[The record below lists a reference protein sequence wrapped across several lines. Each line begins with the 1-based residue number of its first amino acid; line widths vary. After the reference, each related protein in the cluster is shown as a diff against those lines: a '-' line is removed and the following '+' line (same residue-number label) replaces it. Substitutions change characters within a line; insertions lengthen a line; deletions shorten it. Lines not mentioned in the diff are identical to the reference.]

1 MPVGSAKQRLEA
13 TDAPGLPV
21 GDGANPTSEEAAILA
36 AARSGDRAAFAR
48 LYERHAPMVHA
59 VLLARVGR
67 GEAEDL
73 VQEVFLKAMSRLVAV
88 RDQQAVGPWLS
99 AIARNLAIDAGRARQ
114 RAASLKLVGSE
125 PATEQPA
132 DGPSVDEVLKAIRGL
147 PEAYRETVMLRLVE
161 RMTGPQIAERLG
173 LTHGSVRVNLCR
185 GMKLLRER
193 LGLDGAS

>member
-1 MPVGSAKQRLEA
+1 MNPV
-13 TDAPGLPV
+13 
-21 GDGANPTSEEAAILA
+21 SEEAGILM
-36 AARSGDRAAFAR
+36 AARSGDRAAFSR

-73 VQEVFLKAMSRLVAV
+73 VQEVFLKAMSKLEAV
-88 RDQQAVGPWLS
+88 RDQEAVGPWLA
-99 AIARNLAIDAGRARQ
+99 AIARNLAIDAGRARA
-114 RAASLKLVGSE
+114 RAAELRLVGSE
-125 PATEQPA
+125 PAAEPA
-132 DGPSVDEVLKAIRGL
+132 PDGPSVDEVLGAIRGL
-147 PEAYRETVMLRLVE
+147 PEAYRETMMLRLVE
-161 RMTGPQIAERLG
+161 QMTGPQIAERLG